1 MIGQLPTDWKHTAN
15 IYEVNVR
22 QYTEEGTFK
31 AFEKELPRLK
41 DMGIKVLWFMPI
53 TPIAQEQKKGSMGS
67 PYAAQDYTSV
77 NPEFGTLQDF
87 KDLVNTAHQQGFKV
101 IIDWVANH
109 TGWDHI
115 WTKTHPEY
123 YLHDA
128 DGSFHKASG
137 MDDIIELDYTN
148 QEMRREMIEA
158 MKFWVREADIDGFR
172 CDLASW
178 VEADFWEQA
187 RPETEKIKSLFLL
200 VNTTNWKILN
210 MEKHLMPVIH
220 GNGCT

>member
-77 NPEFGTLQDF
+77 NP
-87 KDLVNTAHQQGFKV
+87 N
-101 IIDWVANH
+101 
-109 TGWDHI
+109 
-115 WTKTHPEY
+115 
-123 YLHDA
+123 
-128 DGSFHKASG
+128 S
-137 MDDIIELDYTN
+137 ELY
-148 QEMRREMIEA
+148 RI
-158 MKFWVREADIDGFR
+158 
-172 CDLASW
+172 L
-178 VEADFWEQA
+178 
-187 RPETEKIKSLFLL
+187 
-200 VNTTNWKILN
+200 KILLIQRIS
-210 MEKHLMPVIH
+210 KVLR
-220 GNGCT
+220 

>member
-1 MIGQLPTDWKHTAN
+1 
-15 IYEVNVR
+15 
-22 QYTEEGTFK
+22 
-31 AFEKELPRLK
+31 
-41 DMGIKVLWFMPI
+41 
-53 TPIAQEQKKGSMGS
+53 
-67 PYAAQDYTSV
+67 
-77 NPEFGTLQDF
+77 
-87 KDLVNTAHQQGFKV
+87 
-101 IIDWVANH
+101 
-109 TGWDHI
+109 
-115 WTKTHPEY
+115 
-123 YLHDA
+123 
-128 DGSFHKASG
+128 